1 MQPPFLFVG
10 KTTSPSGFSTSP
22 KKAISSPSYAEKPLG
37 RSWEADMSE
46 MTDLV
51 FSELKDNME
60 KNIKFLEKSFSKL
73 RTGRASLALL
83 DGMKVEYYG
92 VPTPLNQ
99 VASLSV
105 PESRLIQISP
115 WDTTVIP
122 SIEKAIQKSELGL
135 NPINDGKIVR
145 INIPALTEERRK
157 ELVKV
162 VRKMSEEGKVKL
174 RNLRRDANEE
184 LKKLKKDSDINE
196 DEMFKYQAD
205 VQKVTDDYIEKTDKV
220 LQAKEK
226 EIMEI

>member
-1 MQPPFLFVG
+1 
-10 KTTSPSGFSTSP
+10 
-22 KKAISSPSYAEKPLG
+22 
-37 RSWEADMSE
+37 MSE
-46 MTDLV
+46 MTDLI

-135 NPINDGKIVR
+135 NPVNDGKIVR
-145 INIPALTEERRK
+145 INIPQLTEERRK
-157 ELVKV
+157 DLVKV
-162 VRKMSEEGKVKL
+162 VRKMAEEGKVKL

-184 LKKLKKDSDINE
+184 LKKLKKESDINE

>member
-1 MQPPFLFVG
+1 
-10 KTTSPSGFSTSP
+10 
-22 KKAISSPSYAEKPLG
+22 
-37 RSWEADMSE
+37 MSE
-46 MTDLV
+46 MTDLI
-51 FSELKDNME
+51 FSGMKDDMD
-60 KNIKFLEKSFSKL
+60 KSLKFLEKSFSKL

-83 DGMKVEYYG
+83 DGIKVEYYG
-92 VPTPLNQ
+92 VPTPINQ

-122 SIEKAIQKSELGL
+122 NIEKAIQKSELGL

-145 INIPALTEERRK
+145 INIPVLTEERRK
-157 ELVKV
+157 DLVKV
-162 VRKMSEEGKVKL
+162 VKKMAEEGKVKL

-184 LKKLKKDSDINE
+184 LKKLKKDGDIAE
-196 DEMFKYQAD
+196 DELFKYQAD

-220 LQAKEK
+220 LLAKEK

>member
-1 MQPPFLFVG
+1 
-10 KTTSPSGFSTSP
+10 
-22 KKAISSPSYAEKPLG
+22 LG
-37 RSWEADMSE
+37 QSWETDMSE

-60 KNIKFLEKSFSKL
+60 KNIKSLEKSFSKI

-83 DGMKVEYYG
+83 DGIKVEYYG

-115 WDTTVIP
+115 WDTSVIP
-122 SIEKAIQKSELGL
+122 NIEKAIQKSELGL
-135 NPINDGKIVR
+135 NPVNDGKIVR
-145 INIPALTEERRK
+145 INIPQLTEERRK

-162 VRKMSEEGKVKL
+162 VKKMAEEGKVKL
-174 RNLRRDANEE
+174 RNIRRDANEE

-196 DEMFKYQAD
+196 DDMFKYQAD